1 MSKYSCEGLDSI
13 ATLLLEKSR
22 AAGNR
27 FYEGNA
33 HFYLSYFT
41 SDLPENE
48 RKKRLRHLDL
58 AERIGN
64 ELDNDTLLAK
74 VYNQRGVWELTST
87 YNPVT
92 AQYWFNRSIEKAAAL
107 KKRHFSIPAEMN
119 MSEAYRMNGDTM
131 GIKYDRDLFD
141 YAGRH
146 NEPMLKFLSGL
157 HCAMYY
163 SVIVK
168 DTAELSQYVNAIRLM
183 EKENP
188 GVSDMVYA
196 NFFYNK
202 GRYREA
208 EEFILKAGPDNYLD
222 FQLLYAKI
230 LNKLGKYRE
239 SQMLADSV
247 APYPQRMSFKSYE
260 EVLKLRA
267 VNMEALGDHHAA
279 YSALK
284 YYVNYKDSLQ
294 QTRGEDLLKRYRI
307 EYEVVAKDR
316 EIAGQKMKIRTMV
329 FAISGIALFL
339 VAALL
344 VYMFWHRRRNK
355 FYKDIVSQNRE
366 FINRQDLLEKSIAM
380 RDSTIIGLESR
391 IHELESREPDKGKA
405 VGGKTSGSGEAVR
418 EENGEIQENGAGQTG
433 SISNEK
439 SDVIFDRIRHLAD
452 NEQVW
457 RDTGITREVFAEKVG
472 CNRTYLTD
480 VLKAKTGM
488 GYSQFM
494 NSCRIREAVRVL
506 ADPHSTV
513 SLKDLSSAIG
523 FLTIQTFYNS
533 FRQQIGMSPAAFRKA
548 ALSEASTAV

>member
-1 MSKYSCEGLDSI
+1 MSLYSCKGLDSI

-41 SDLPENE
+41 AGISESE
-48 RKKRLRHLDL
+48 RKERLRHLDI
-58 AERIGN
+58 AERIGD

-92 AQYWFNRSIEKAAAL
+92 AQYWFSRSIEKGAAL

-131 GIKYDRDLFD
+131 GIRYDRDLFD
-141 YAGRH
+141 YAGKH

-157 HCAMYY
+157 HCALYY
-163 SVIVK
+163 SVTVR
-168 DTAELSQYVNAIRLM
+168 DTAELSQYISAIRLM

-196 NFFYNK
+196 NFFYHK

-208 EEFILKAGPDNYLD
+208 EEYILKAGPDRYLD

-239 SQMLADSV
+239 SQRLTDALV
-247 APYPQRMSFKSYE
+247 PYPRSMSFGNYE
-260 EVLKLRA
+260 DVLKLRA
-267 VNMEALGDHHAA
+267 GNMEALGDHHAA

-284 YYVNYKDSLQ
+284 YYVSYMDSLQ
-294 QTRGEDLLKRYRI
+294 QTRGEDLMKRYRI

-355 FYKDIVSQNRE
+355 FYKDIVRQNRE
-366 FINRQDLLEKSIAM
+366 FIDRQDLLEKSIAM
-380 RDSTIIGLESR
+380 RDSTIAGLESR
-391 IHELESREPDKGKA
+391 IHELESREPDKGEA
-405 VGGKTSGSGEAVR
+405 EGETSVSGEASR
-418 EENGEIQENGAGQTG
+418 GENGELQENGVGQTG

-439 SDVIFDRIRHLAD
+439 SDVIFDRIRYLAD